1 MFKLDS
7 IDVVA
12 IKNYPK
18 INLKIDFFLKI
29 FNNWVKAII
38 KNEF

>member
-12 IKNYPK
+12 IIDYPK
-18 INLKIDFFLKI
+18 INLKIDFFI
-29 FNNWVKAII
+29 EDF
-38 KNEF
+38 